1 MYCPFYSHMSNL
13 GNKSGFVMYTVL
25 VYEPN
30 VCNKE
35 SSRYAGPSLLQ
46 AAKQQESA

>member
-1 MYCPFYSHMSNL
+1 MSNL

-46 AAKQQESA
+46 AAKQQKRRKARDLTNL

>member
-1 MYCPFYSHMSNL
+1 
-13 GNKSGFVMYTVL
+13 MYTVL

-46 AAKQQESA
+46 TAKKQVGA